1 MWKKTDERTSP
12 PRSDRLRGW
21 WFRGVNAEAEAP
33 SPSPS
38 EPPSAP
44 EHEEL
49 SSAVQTHLDG
59 MAGHALR
66 IERAAITDGV
76 RIRKEALTAAGKI
89 VEHAEHLE
97 SQLALIE
104 NQFGRVIDT
113 MRTELADLR
122 AKLDEEAAVADGA
135 GAQREVPTGPVAVP
149 AALPVSSNGHTN
161 GHSPAQIMP
170 VA

>member
-1 MWKKTDERTSP
+1 MWKKTDERSSA

-21 WFRGVNAEAEAP
+21 WFRGVAAEGPPPA
-33 SPSPS
+33 SPPR
-38 EPPSAP
+38 
-44 EHEEL
+44 EEL

-76 RIRKEALTAAGKI
+76 RIREEALTAAGKI
-89 VEHAEHLE
+89 VEHVEHLE
-97 SQLALIE
+97 SQLALLE

-122 AKLDEEAAVADGA
+122 TKLAEENEAAQAA
-135 GAQREVPTGPVAVP
+135 GAQRIAPTGPVAVP

-161 GHSPAQIMP
+161 GHTPTQIMP